1 MRCNPVLVLLLV
13 GFVMVSSACD
23 LLLNDNHYDVDDLTI
38 ESAGLI
44 EVSIVAPNSSQSIDT
59 ETAVSFTDVYEVVA
73 YNPTTLSSVLVT
85 AAGGTASILVPEGDY
100 RVLVL
105 AGIGG
110 AHDHAYLL
118 GSGVSASIAVQE
130 GSTTS
135 VTVTLAP
142 VQSSLSVDGSL
153 TVAPA
158 ETIDVTVTVDT
169 ACSVL

>member
-110 AHDHAYLL
+110 
-118 GSGVSASIAVQE
+118 GSRSCLSAW
-130 GSTTS
+130 
-135 VTVTLAP
+135 
-142 VQSSLSVDGSL
+142 
-153 TVAPA
+153 
-158 ETIDVTVTVDT
+158 
-169 ACSVL
+169 